1 MCVCLKQLAEL
12 VQCDITEV
20 IVDDHH
26 SNFPHRSASEVLQK
40 NLDIVLIGK
49 VNVC

>member
-20 IVDDHH
+20 IVDDITLIFLI
-26 SNFPHRSASEVLQK
+26 SVL
-40 NLDIVLIGK
+40 LTSYRRE
-49 VNVC
+49 